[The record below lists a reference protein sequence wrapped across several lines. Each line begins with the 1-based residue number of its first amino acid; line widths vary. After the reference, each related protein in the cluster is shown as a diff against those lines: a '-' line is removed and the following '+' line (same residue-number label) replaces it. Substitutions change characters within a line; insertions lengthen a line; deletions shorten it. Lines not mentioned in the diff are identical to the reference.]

1 MLNFVPCV
9 NFLFYFI
16 YSVLCKFLFDFIY
29 IHTNTQGNEKKK
41 KKNTRKGRTNI
52 SKLGS

>member
-41 KKNTRKGRTNI
+41 KKTLIKAGPTYQN
-52 SKLGS
+52 